1 MGFNVDGVKPFL
13 KKAQLELL
21 ESDCNNELRFIK
33 SFKSKNALEL
43 WTFIQLVPFKDSKET
58 RNLLAWGTL

>member
-43 WTFIQLVPFKDSKET
+43 
-58 RNLLAWGTL
+58 